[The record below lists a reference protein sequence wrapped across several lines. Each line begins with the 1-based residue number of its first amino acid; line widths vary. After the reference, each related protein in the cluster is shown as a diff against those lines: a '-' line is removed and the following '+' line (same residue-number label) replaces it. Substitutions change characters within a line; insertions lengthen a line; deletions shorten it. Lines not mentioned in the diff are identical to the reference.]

1 MPLFEVSAITWHD
14 CFLTSRMI
22 QLHTVFIV
30 TVILESAYLDVGYPK
45 LSPMSLYPIDDMLDV
60 FR

>member
-1 MPLFEVSAITWHD
+1 
-14 CFLTSRMI
+14 MI

-30 TVILESAYLDVGYPK
+30 TVILESAHLDVGYPK